1 MSELT
6 IDTKIALILD
16 AEVGELRQKINL
28 AESGMELLL
37 AAVKSGD
44 PREEIVF
51 RIQEELRQIGR

>member
-37 AAVKSGD
+37 AAVKSGVHSG
-44 PREEIVF
+44 E
-51 RIQEELRQIGR
+51 